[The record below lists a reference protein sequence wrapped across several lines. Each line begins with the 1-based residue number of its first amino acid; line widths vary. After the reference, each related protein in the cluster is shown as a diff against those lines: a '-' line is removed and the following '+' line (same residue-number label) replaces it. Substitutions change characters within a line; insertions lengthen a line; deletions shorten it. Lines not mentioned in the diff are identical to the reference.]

1 MTPRSEPTPVAD
13 PPAGLSSPAP
23 ARRRPLVALV
33 GLGAVAL
40 AAWGVY
46 AWRAAGAESTDD
58 AQVEAEV
65 VAIAPRIPG
74 QVARVLVKEDQP
86 VKKGDPL
93 VELDTADLAAR
104 VALAEAEL
112 DAAAAQAAVVEASAR
127 GGLSSARAGVSASSA
142 GLAGAAAQVEAARAA
157 VARAEADAR
166 RAEADYGRLEEL
178 HRAEAI
184 SQERYDAAVAQRSE
198 ALAALEA
205 ARAQLASAGEAR
217 RTAEG
222 RVQEAM
228 GKLEGSTPIDAQI
241 AAARARVKAAR
252 AQLDLA
258 RNQLGYARV
267 VAPADGVV
275 SRLSVR
281 EGGLVAAG
289 QVMAQ
294 LVPSEA
300 YVVANFKETQL
311 ARMRPGQPVEVD
323 VDAYDGV
330 VLHGTVS
337 SLSGG
342 TGARFSLLPPD
353 NASGNFV
360 KVVERVPVRIALER
374 PPDGIA
380 LRAGLSA
387 TVRVKVR

>member
-1 MTPRSEPTPVAD
+1 
-13 PPAGLSSPAP
+13 
-23 ARRRPLVALV
+23 
-33 GLGAVAL
+33 
-40 AAWGVY
+40 
-46 AWRAAGAESTDD
+46 
-58 AQVEAEV
+58 
-65 VAIAPRIPG
+65 
-74 QVARVLVKEDQP
+74 
-86 VKKGDPL
+86 
-93 VELDTADLAAR
+93 
-104 VALAEAEL
+104 
-112 DAAAAQAAVVEASAR
+112 
-127 GGLSSARAGVSASSA
+127 
-142 GLAGAAAQVEAARAA
+142 
-157 VARAEADAR
+157 
-166 RAEADYGRLEEL
+166 GRLEAL

-198 ALAALEA
+198 ATAALEA

-222 RVQEAM
+222 RVQEAL
-228 GKLEGSTPIDAQI
+228 GRLEGSTPIDAQI
-241 AAARARVKAAR
+241 AAARARVKAAQ

-267 VAPADGVV
+267 TAPADGVV
-275 SRLSVR
+275 SRLAAR

-330 VLHGTVS
+330 ALRGVVS

-360 KVVERVPVRIALER
+360 KVVERVPVRIQLVD
-374 PPDGIA
+374 PPAGVA

-387 TVRVKVR
+387 TVTVKVR